1 MSSSQNSS
9 PHSGRAV
16 DTTDAPA
23 AETLAR
29 LHLAVERA
37 HDRKA
42 VLERRGGDTSLELP
56 DWRFHRQVI
65 RLGLYMSERVGL
77 AAGDRVAIVA
87 PLSFET
93 LATEWAT
100 FLQGGVSAAIAP
112 DLDGAALVRALEA
125 IGPRVAFVASAAL
138 DRIVEATG
146 GAGARGLPAFPGPLS
161 EMEIIEIGNDA
172 PTGRTMS
179 LSQALEL
186 GGTLDT
192 AERAQSLR
200 ARARAVTGDM
210 PAFAVLSGDSA
221 FKLVT
226 HRDAVAHVRRF
237 WSAAPARAGDVA
249 YVTGELAT
257 VPLRMALRAFI
268 ADGRTRSVLGT
279 KGREREEIAVVK
291 PRWILTSSGVRVA
304 PPLPLGSA
312 GRTDGAWAWSPAAR
326 IRQWLSSRRT

>member
-1 MSSSQNSS
+1 MSSPKNSAQDPDPS
-9 PHSGRAV
+9 
-16 DTTDAPA
+16 DAPA
-23 AETLAR
+23 AETLSR

-42 VLERRGGDTSLELP
+42 VLERRLAGTSLEVP

-65 RLGLYMSERVGL
+65 RLGLYLSERVGL
-77 AAGDRVAIVA
+77 AAGDRVAIIA
-87 PLSFET
+87 PLSPET
-93 LATEWAT
+93 LATEWAIVV
-100 FLQGGVSAAIAP
+100 QGGVSVAIAP
-112 DLDGAALVRALEA
+112 HLDGKALLRALEA
-125 IGPRVAFVASAAL
+125 VAPRAAFIATAAL
-138 DRIVEATG
+138 DRLVEAAG
-146 GAGARGLPAFPGPLS
+146 GAGATGLPDLPPPLS
-161 EMEIIEIGNDA
+161 EMEVVESLSSA
-172 PTGRTMS
+172 PTGRSMS
-179 LSQALEL
+179 LSQAIEL

-192 AERAQSLR
+192 AERAQSFR

-221 FKLVT
+221 FTLVT

-237 WSAAPARAGDVA
+237 WSAAPARTGDVA

-279 KGREREEIAVVK
+279 PGLEREEIAIVR

-304 PPLPLGSA
+304 PASPLARADG
-312 GRTDGAWAWSPAAR
+312 TDGSRGGSPAAR
-326 IRQWLSSRRT
+326 IRQWLTFRRA